1 MPLWCQRITGRS
13 PLAHKLL
20 ALLPSFDQWSSGYR
34 RASMFERGH
43 LALVVVG
50 GHQEL
55 ICSWFTLWRDG
66 GGELSGS
73 HDEI

>member
-1 MPLWCQRITGRS
+1 
-13 PLAHKLL
+13 
-20 ALLPSFDQWSSGYR
+20 
-34 RASMFERGH
+34 MFERGR

-55 ICSWFTLWRDG
+55 ICSWFTLWRDHG